1 MSHEVAWSNRTLGD
15 SAPMCRACVQ
25 PPYEPVHVYRLA
37 EILVAIVAFNI
48 SQVAPANIVTVA
60 PRALNVSD
68 V

>member
-1 MSHEVAWSNRTLGD
+1 M
-15 SAPMCRACVQ
+15 
-25 PPYEPVHVYRLA
+25 YRLA

-60 PRALNVSD
+60 PQALNVSD